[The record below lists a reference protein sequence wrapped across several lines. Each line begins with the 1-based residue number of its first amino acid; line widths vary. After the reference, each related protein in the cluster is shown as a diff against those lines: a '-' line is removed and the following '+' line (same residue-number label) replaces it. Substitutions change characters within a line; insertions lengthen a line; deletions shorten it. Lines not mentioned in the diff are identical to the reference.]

1 MSLVGGERLV
11 VCPAVPYVEQLADP
25 APLCVSERVGKAV
38 APKPDHRLEQEL
50 GVLLGARRGAT
61 VAYRI
66 GPAVADALGQALV
79 DEGRE
84 ALCNE
89 LHGSLHALAVA
100 GRHELDLQGLLSFS
114 LRRAGDASRD
124 LRPRDH
130 ERVVR
135 ERLPRPAFSLAGR
148 VEAVGEPPGPLPQ
161 STNPAEQLPRGVLP
175 PPPQPP

>member
-66 GPAVADALGQALV
+66 GPAAADALGQALV

-84 ALCNE
+84 SLGDE
-89 LHGSLHALAVA
+89 LHASLHPLAVP
-100 GRHELDLQGLLSFS
+100 
-114 LRRAGDASRD
+114 ASHAQD
-124 LRPRDH
+124 P
-130 ERVVR
+130 
-135 ERLPRPAFSLAGR
+135 
-148 VEAVGEPPGPLPQ
+148 
-161 STNPAEQLPRGVLP
+161 
-175 PPPQPP
+175 